1 MQLASQWNRRIGGWL
16 TRQRNGDP
24 VGRIHRSPS
33 RWLRE
38 VRQFE
43 SGLGNVSD
51 QQLRGM
57 ADSIREK
64 VSASDAATSLLA
76 AFSGVV
82 SEAIFRT
89 QQIRMYDVQLQAIG
103 ACLGQNIAE
112 MQTGE
117 GKTVVTGAIAAV
129 KTLLKPS
136 VHVGTTNTYL
146 AERDLESMKPTYDL
160 LGIAFGLLPEESNED
175 RSRRAYCQQIVY
187 GPGYQFGFDYLRDQ
201 MELRN
206 ARLNRVGMSITNTIR
221 GNDPFQKLIQG
232 KSHHLALIDEA
243 DSVLIDEALT
253 PLIISMP
260 SKDAEDPTPYFVAKK
275 IVADFE
281 VNRDYEIEL
290 PSKQVTVKDAAN
302 ERAHDLIAAQKLN
315 LARPWRIYI
324 VNAIRAIETVDRN
337 VDYVVADGE
346 IQIVDQQT
354 GRIFPDRRWQSGF
367 HQAVEAKE
375 GVEIQPN
382 RDSTTQITR
391 QRYVQLYDGLAGLT
405 GTAASAKSEFN
416 SVYDCNVVQ
425 IPTNKPCIREV
436 VKPRFF
442 ASQEAKLK
450 AIAFEV
456 EVRHRKRQPLLVGT
470 RTIRESIEVR
480 EALLERGLDAV
491 VLNGV
496 QDEDEAAIVAG
507 AGKAGSI
514 TIATNMA
521 GRGTDIKPDAEAVE
535 AGGLHVIGCSPNPS
549 RRIDRQLVGR
559 AARQGQP
566 GSAQFFVAATDSLI
580 AENQSSLQKQI
591 VRRAR
596 SSGES
601 SDFSRELAKLQND
614 VEARNYQIRQKMI
627 LRDLWMDTVR
637 EAIEKD

>member
-1 MQLASQWNRRIGGWL
+1 MQLVSQLNSRIGGWL
-16 TRQRNGDP
+16 SPRSRKG
-24 VGRIHRSPS
+24 GFSRIHRNPT
-33 RWLRE
+33 RWVRE
-38 VRQFE
+38 VRRYE
-43 SGLGNVSD
+43 TELANISD
-51 QQLRGM
+51 SQLRGL
-57 ADSIREK
+57 ADSMREEAG
-64 VSASDAATSLLA
+64 SSGPTGSLLTRYA
-76 AFSGVV
+76 GVV
-82 SEAIFRT
+82 SEAVFRT

-117 GKTVVTGAIAAV
+117 GKTVVTGSIAAV
-129 KTLLKPS
+129 KTLLKPA

-146 AERDLESMKPTYDL
+146 AARDLESMTATYGL
-160 LGIAFGLLPEESNED
+160 LGITFGLLPEEPNED
-175 RSRRAYCQQIVY
+175 RSRRAYRQQIVY

-206 ARLNRVGMSITNTIR
+206 ARPNQVGMSITNTIR
-221 GNDPFQKLIQG
+221 GNDPYKKLIQG
-232 KSHHLALIDEA
+232 KSHHFALIDEA

-260 SKDAEDPTPYFVAKK
+260 SKVIEDPTPYHVAKK

-290 PSKQVTVKDAAN
+290 PAKTVTVNDAAN
-302 ERAHDLIAAQKLN
+302 ERAHQLIASQKLK

-324 VNAIRAIETVDRN
+324 VNAIRAIETVERN
-337 VDYVVADGE
+337 VDYVVVDDKV
-346 IQIVDQQT
+346 QIVDQQT
-354 GRIFPDRRWQSGF
+354 GRIFPDRTWQNGF

-375 GVEIQPN
+375 RVEIQPS

-405 GTAASAKSEFN
+405 GTAAAATGEFRA
-416 SVYDCNVVQ
+416 VYDCNVVA
-425 IPTNKPCIREV
+425 IATNKPCVRNV
-436 VKPRFF
+436 DRPRFF
-442 ASQEAKLK
+442 ASEEAKLK

-456 EVRHRKRQPLLVGT
+456 EVRHRKRQPILVGT
-470 RTIRESIEVR
+470 RTIRESMEVR
-480 EALLERGLDAV
+480 DALLARGLTPI

-496 QDEDEAAIVAG
+496 QDEDEAAIVAD
-507 AGKAGSI
+507 AGKAGAI

-521 GRGTDIKPDAEAVE
+521 GRGTDIKPDSQAIES
-535 AGGLHVIGCSPNPS
+535 GGLHVIGCSPNPS

-566 GSAQFFVAATDSLI
+566 GSAQFFVSAMDSLI
-580 AENQSSLQKQI
+580 ADNQGGLQKQI

-596 SSGES
+596 STGES
-601 SDFSRELAKLQND
+601 ADFSRELVKLQNEI
-614 VEARNYQIRQKMI
+614 EARNYQVRQKMI